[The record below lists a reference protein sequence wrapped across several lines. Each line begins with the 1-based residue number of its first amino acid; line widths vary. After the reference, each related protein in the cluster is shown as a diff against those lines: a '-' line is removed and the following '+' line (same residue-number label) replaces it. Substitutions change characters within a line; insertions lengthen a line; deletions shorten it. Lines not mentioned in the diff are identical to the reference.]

1 MQATPLLGDRRHRW
15 LVTGAAGFIG
25 SHLVESLLL
34 AGQQVVAMDNL
45 ATGHRHNI
53 TLACA
58 GAGLD
63 ADTAPAGQF
72 RFVEADICDAAACR
86 EAVDGVDFVLHQA
99 ALGSVPR
106 SLARPIDSFAANVDG
121 FVKLLTA
128 AKDAGVRSLVYASSS
143 SVYGDSP
150 ELPKVEARVGVPL
163 SPYAA
168 TKAADEL
175 IAGVWQ
181 RSYGLPLAG
190 LRYFNVFGA
199 RQDPEGAYAAVIP
212 TWVAALLRG
221 QPVYINGDGQT
232 SRDFCYID
240 NVVQANIRA
249 ALTFAGRPAHEVF
262 NIACGDRTT
271 LNELYGRI
279 RELLA
284 KNHPAIGTVEP
295 IHRAERPGDVRHSLA
310 DIGKAR
316 AMIGYAPT
324 HTMAQGLAE
333 AIDWYEANQGA
344 ERSSEMDV
352 AT

>member
-1 MQATPLLGDRRHRW
+1 MQASSLLGDRRHRW

-25 SHLVESLLL
+25 SHLVESLLS
-34 AGQQVVAMDNL
+34 AGQQVVALDNF

-53 TLACA
+53 ALACA

-63 ADTAPAGQF
+63 ASNAPAERF
-72 RFVEADICDAAACR
+72 RFIEADICDAATCR

-106 SLARPIDSFAANVDG
+106 SLAKPIDSFAANVDG

-128 AKDAGVRSLVYASSS
+128 AKDAGVRSMVYASSS

-150 ELPKVEARVGVPL
+150 ELPKVESRVGAPL

-240 NVVQANIRA
+240 NVVQANLRA
-249 ALTFAGRPAHEVF
+249 ALAFDGKTAHEAF

-271 LNELYGRI
+271 LNELFTRI

-284 KNHPAIGTVEP
+284 RTHPAIAAVEP
-295 IHRAERPGDVRHSLA
+295 VHRAERPGDVRHSLA
-310 DIGKAR
+310 NIDKAR
-316 AMIGYAPT
+316 QMIGYVPT

-333 AIDWYEANQGA
+333 AIDWYQAN
-344 ERSSEMDV
+344 RSSPG
-352 AT
+352 A

>member
-1 MQATPLLGDRRHRW
+1 MNASDLLGSTQRRW

-25 SHLVESLLL
+25 SHLVESLLQ
-34 AGQQVVAMDNL
+34 AGQQVVALDNF
-45 ATGHRHNI
+45 ATGHRRNI
-53 TLACA
+53 EAACA
-58 GAGLD
+58 AAGLD
-63 ADTAPAGQF
+63 AASPSDRF
-72 RFVEADICDAAACR
+72 RFLEADICDASACR
-86 EAVDGVDFVLHQA
+86 DAVAGVDFVLHQA

-106 SLARPIDSFAANVDG
+106 SLAKPIDSFAANVDG
-121 FVKLLTA
+121 FVKVLTA
-128 AKDAGVRSLVYASSS
+128 AKDAGVRAMVYASSS

-150 ELPKVEARVGVPL
+150 ELPKVEARVGQPL

-221 QPVYINGDGQT
+221 QPVFINGDGQT

-249 ALTFAGRPAHEVF
+249 ALAFENKPAHEAF

-271 LNELYGRI
+271 LNDLFAAIRDQLARGR
-279 RELLA
+279 
-284 KNHPAIGTVEP
+284 PAIASAQAT
-295 IHRAERPGDVRHSLA
+295 HRAERAGDVRHSLA
-310 DIGKAR
+310 SIDKAR
-316 AMIGYAPT
+316 EMIGYRPT

-333 AIDWYEANQGA
+333 AIDWYQANL
-344 ERSSEMDV
+344 R
-352 AT
+352 

>member
-1 MQATPLLGDRRHRW
+1 MDASTLIGQGRHRW

-25 SHLVESLLL
+25 SHLVESLLK
-34 AGQQVVAMDNL
+34 AGQQVVALDNF

-53 TLACA
+53 EAVCA
-58 GAGLD
+58 STGVASGGTTD
-63 ADTAPAGQF
+63 RF
-72 RFVEADICDAAACR
+72 RFIEADICDAAACR
-86 EAVDGVDFVLHQA
+86 DAVAGVDFVLHQA

-106 SLARPIDSFAANVDG
+106 SIANPIDSFAANVDG

-128 AKDAGVRSLVYASSS
+128 AKDAKVRSVVYASSS

-150 ELPKVEARVGVPL
+150 ELPKVEARVGSPL

-212 TWVAALLRG
+212 KWVASLLRD
-221 QPVYINGDGQT
+221 QPVFINGDGQT

-240 NVVQANIRA
+240 NVVQANLRA
-249 ALTFAGRPAHEVF
+249 ALTFAGKPAHEVF
-262 NIACGDRTT
+262 NVACGDRTT
-271 LNELYGRI
+271 LLDLYGRI

-284 KNHPAIGTVEP
+284 KGRPAIADVKP
-295 IHRAERPGDVRHSLA
+295 RHRDERPGDVRHSLA
-310 DIGKAR
+310 NIDKAR
-316 AMIGYAPT
+316 ELIGYAPT

-333 AIDWYEANQGA
+333 AIDWYEANV
-344 ERSSEMDV
+344 R
-352 AT
+352 